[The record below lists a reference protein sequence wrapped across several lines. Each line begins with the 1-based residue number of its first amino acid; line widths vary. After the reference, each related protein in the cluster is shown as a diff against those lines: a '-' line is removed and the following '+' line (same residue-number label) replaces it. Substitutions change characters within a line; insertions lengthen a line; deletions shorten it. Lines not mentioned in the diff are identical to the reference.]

1 MPDIAMSIPPNVV
14 EVINTNLCRSSLKA
28 FVATFWHIV
37 EPSTPLIW
45 NWHLDELCDVLE
57 AVTRGEVKRLIINIP
72 PGTGKSL
79 IVSVFHIA
87 WEWASSP
94 GLRHLSASY
103 SSDNTVRD
111 NRRIRDIVTSD
122 KYVTMFWSEMGVTL
136 SSDQYAKVRIDTT
149 AKGYSIA
156 TSVGGIGTGEHP
168 DRIRID
174 DPHKLKES
182 GSSIKRDDVGTWFTT
197 TISTRKAADPAIIII
212 MQRANEDDLCGRLLP
227 TGTWEHLLFPMRYE
241 IYDVGDIDSETKKQ
255 LGSWDCPCHA
265 KGGDLRDVRTKPGEL
280 LFPAL
285 FDEEAVRQLEADLGP
300 FEASGQLQQRPTP
313 ISGGLFKRVW
323 FIIVDVIPSGRILW
337 GRGWDTAASENVGAF
352 SVGTKMGKILN
363 GPQKDKFVIDI
374 DAEIREQA
382 EDIDPYI
389 TQTAK
394 LDGRRVR
401 VREEQEPGG
410 SGKKV
415 IASHTKMLA
424 GYDYEGTS
432 ATGDKVTKA
441 RPFRVQCQAGNVL
454 LYGDVRNINDWLDEV
469 CGFPLHKYKDRVDS
483 ASIIFNSLAL
493 EERVKTKRAM
503 VVGGR
508 MLRKALK
515 GMRR

>member
-1 MPDIAMSIPPNVV
+1 MPNIIIPPNATSL
-14 EVINTNLCRSSLKA
+14 IHANLCRTSLKE
-28 FVATFWHIV
+28 FVSTYWHIV
-37 EPSTPLIW
+37 EPTTKLIW
-45 NWHLDELCDVLE
+45 NWHLDELCSILE
-57 AVTRGEVKRLIINIP
+57 AVTRGEIKRLIINIP

-79 IVSVFHIA
+79 IISVFHIA
-87 WEWASSP
+87 WEWATNP

-103 SSDNTVRD
+103 TNDNTVRD
-111 NRRIRDIVTSD
+111 NRRLRDIVTSD
-122 KYVTMFWSEMGVTL
+122 KYVTMFWSKLDVEL
-136 SSDQYAKVRIDTT
+136 ASDQYAKVRIDTT

-156 TSVGGIGTGEHP
+156 TSVAGIGMGEHP

-174 DPHKLKES
+174 DPHKAKES
-182 GSSIKRDDVGTWFTT
+182 DSQTKRDEVGTWFTT
-197 TISTRKAADPAIIII
+197 TISTRKAADPAIVII
-212 MQRANEDDLCGRLLP
+212 MQRINEDDLCGRLLP

-241 IYDVGDIDSETKKQ
+241 IYDVGDVDSDTKKQ

-265 KGGDLRDVRTKPGEL
+265 TGGDSRDKRTKPGEL

-285 FDEEAVRQLEADLGP
+285 FNEDAVLELESDLGP

-323 FIIVDVIPSGRILW
+323 FVIVDAIPSGKTLW

-352 SVGTKMGKILN
+352 SVGTLMGKIIS
-363 GPQKDKFVIDI
+363 GPHKDRYIINLDR
-374 DAEIREQA
+374 EIREQA

-389 TQTAK
+389 VQTAR
-394 LDGRRVR
+394 LDGRKVR
-401 VREEQEPGG
+401 IREEQEPGG

-424 GYDYEGTS
+424 GYNYEGTS

-441 RPFRVQCQAGNVL
+441 RPFRVQCKAGNVL
-454 LYGDVRNINDWLDEV
+454 LYGNTRVVNDWLDEA

-493 EERVKTKRAM
+493 EEKLTKPGGVIGGKMLQRV
-503 VVGGR
+503 
-508 MLRKALK
+508 LR
-515 GMRR
+515 RVSR